1 MVICPLATIFN
12 VFRQTT
18 LMIIRIGLLVALS
31 ATLGVAL
38 AQNKPKAED
47 VQTFTLKN
55 GMKFMVLEDHSIPNA
70 NFYTFWKVG
79 SRNEVHGITGLSHFF
94 EHMMFNGA
102 KKYGPKQ
109 FDRTME
115 ANGGSNNAYT
125 TENNTVYTDWFQSG
139 ALETI
144 FDLEADRIRDLAID
158 SSMVE
163 SERGVVLSERSTG
176 LENSNYRVLSE
187 LVGAT
192 AFVEHPYMFPVI
204 GFESDIKRW
213 TQADLEKYFKTYY
226 SPNNAVAVIVG
237 DVTPANV
244 KKLAEQYLAPIPAQ
258 KLPDSLRTVEPPQ
271 NGERRATTYKD
282 IATPNILLAYHIPAT
297 RHPDYY
303 ALDLLSGVLSSG
315 NSSRLVKS
323 LVLDSTLASR
333 VFTNV
338 ELSFDP
344 GLFTIYGIAA
354 NGISA
359 EKLEHSIEFQIDRI
373 ITEGITDTEL
383 QKLKNQKLMEFYR
396 TMESINGKAN
406 SLGTYEL
413 FFGDYKK
420 LYEAPALYNKVTK
433 EDIQRVAKTYLTS
446 RNRTVGYLLPE
457 PKVNPSKNN

>member
-1 MVICPLATIFN
+1 
-12 VFRQTT
+12 
-18 LMIIRIGLLVALS
+18 MIKPTGLLVGLCLS
-31 ATLGVAL
+31 AGALL
-38 AQNKPKAED
+38 AQNKPKPED
-47 VQTFTLKN
+47 VHTFTLKN

-109 FDRTME
+109 FDRVME

-158 SSMVE
+158 PKMVE

-176 LENSNYRVLSE
+176 LENSNYRLLGE
-187 LVGAT
+187 LVQST
-192 AFVEHPYMFPVI
+192 AFTEHPYMFPVI

-213 TQADLEKYFKTYY
+213 TQADLERYFKTYY

-237 DVTPANV
+237 DVTPAQV
-244 KKLAEQYLAPIPAQ
+244 EKLAKQYIEPIPAQ

-271 NGERRATTYKD
+271 NGERRVTTYKD
-282 IATPNILLAYHIPAT
+282 IATPNVMLAYHVPAT
-297 RHPDYY
+297 SHPDYY

-315 NSSRLVKS
+315 NSSRLIKS
-323 LVLDSTLASR
+323 LVLDSTIASR
-333 VFTNV
+333 VSSNM
-338 ELSFDP
+338 EIALDP
-344 GLFTIYGIAA
+344 TLFSIYAIAA
-354 NGISA
+354 SNVSA
-359 EKLEHSIEFQIDRI
+359 EQLERAVEHQIEKIV
-373 ITEGITDTEL
+373 TSGITDVEL
-383 QKLKNQKLMEFYR
+383 QKLKNQKLMEFYH
-396 TMESINGKAN
+396 TMETINGKAN

-413 FFGDYKK
+413 YFGDYKK
-420 LYEAPALYNKVTK
+420 LYEAPSLYEKVTK
-433 EDIQRVAKTYLTS
+433 EDVQRVAKTYLTM

-457 PKVNPSKNN
+457 TKKVAGAN

>member
-1 MVICPLATIFN
+1 MN
-12 VFRQTT
+12 KQ
-18 LMIIRIGLLVALS
+18 IGLLAGLLLL
-31 ATLGVAL
+31 AGVGM
-38 AQNKPKAED
+38 AQNKPKPED
-47 VQTFTLKN
+47 VKTFTLEN
-55 GMKFMVLEDHSIPNA
+55 GMKFLVLEDHSIPNA

-109 FDRTME
+109 FDRVME

-125 TENNTVYTDWFQSG
+125 SQNITAYTNWFQSG

-158 SSMVE
+158 SSMVQ

-176 LENSNYRVLSE
+176 LENSNYQVISE
-187 LVGAT
+187 LVQAT
-192 AFVEHPYMFPVI
+192 AFTEHPYMFPVI
-204 GFESDIKRW
+204 GFESDIKKW

-237 DVTPANV
+237 DVTVAEV
-244 KKLAEQYLAPIPAQ
+244 KKLAEQYIEPIPAQ

-271 NGERRATTYKD
+271 NGERRVTTYKD
-282 IATPNILLAYHIPAT
+282 IATPNILLAWHTPAT

-303 ALDLLSGVLSSG
+303 ALDLLSGILSSG
-315 NSSRLVKS
+315 NSSRLTKL
-323 LVLDSTLASR
+323 LVLDSTIASR
-333 VFTNV
+333 VFTNFG
-338 ELSFDP
+338 ESFDP
-344 GLFTIYGIAA
+344 ELFSVYAIAA
-354 NGISA
+354 KGVSA
-359 EKLEHSIEFQIDRI
+359 ERLEKAIESQIDKVI
-373 ITEGITDTEL
+373 SEGVTDTEL

-413 FFGDYKK
+413 FFGDYKR
-420 LYEAPALYNKVTK
+420 LYEAPALYENVTK
-433 EDIQRVAKTYLTS
+433 ADIQRVAKTYLTQ

-457 PKVNPSKNN
+457 PKM

>member
-1 MVICPLATIFN
+1 MN
-12 VFRQTT
+12 K
-18 LMIIRIGLLVALS
+18 RIGLLVGLTLS
-31 ATLGVAL
+31 VGVVL
-38 AQNKPKAED
+38 AQNKPKPED

-55 GMKFMVLEDHSIPNA
+55 GMKFLVLEDHSIPNA

-79 SRNEVHGITGLSHFF
+79 ARNEVHGITGLSHFF

-109 FDRTME
+109 FDRVME

-125 TENNTVYTDWFQSG
+125 TENTTVYTDWFQSG

-158 SSMVE
+158 PKMVQ

-176 LENSNYRVLSE
+176 LENSNYRVINE
-187 LVGAT
+187 LVKSV

-204 GFESDIKRW
+204 GFESDIKKW

-226 SPNNAVAVIVG
+226 SPNNAVAVVVG
-237 DVTPANV
+237 DVSAAQV
-244 KKLAEQYLAPIPAQ
+244 RKLAEHYIEPIPAQ
-258 KLPDSLRTVEPPQ
+258 KLPDSLRTVEPLQ
-271 NGERRATTYKD
+271 NGERRVTTYKD
-282 IATPNILLAYHIPAT
+282 IATPNILLAYHTPEA

-323 LVLDSTLASR
+323 LVLDSTIASR
-333 VFTNV
+333 VFTNFS
-338 ELSFDP
+338 ESFDP
-344 GLFTIYGIAA
+344 NLFYVYAIAA
-354 NGISA
+354 SNVSA
-359 EKLEHSIEFQIDRI
+359 EQLERSVEYQIEKIVN
-373 ITEGITDTEL
+373 EGITDTEL
-383 QKLKNQKLMEFYR
+383 QKLKNQKLMEFYH

-420 LYEAPALYNKVTK
+420 LYEAPSLYEKVTK
-433 EDIQRVAKTYLTS
+433 EDVQRVAKTYLNA
-446 RNRTVGYLLPE
+446 RNRTVGYLLPQ
-457 PKVNPSKNN
+457 PKENPVKNN

>member
-1 MVICPLATIFN
+1 MN
-12 VFRQTT
+12 K
-18 LMIIRIGLLVALS
+18 RIGLLTGLLLLA
-31 ATLGVAL
+31 GVGM
-38 AQNKPKAED
+38 AQNKLKPED
-47 VQTFTLKN
+47 VKTFTLKN
-55 GMKFMVLEDHSIPNA
+55 GMKFLILEDHSIPNA

-125 TENNTVYTDWFQSG
+125 TQNITAYTDWFQSG

-158 SSMVE
+158 SSMVQ

-176 LENSNYRVLSE
+176 LENSNYRVISE
-187 LVGAT
+187 LVQAT
-192 AFVEHPYMFPVI
+192 AFTEHPYMFPVI
-204 GFESDIKRW
+204 GFESDIKKW

-226 SPNNAVAVIVG
+226 APNNAVAVIVG
-237 DVTPANV
+237 DVTVAAV
-244 KKLAEQYLAPIPAQ
+244 KKLAEQYIEPIPAQ
-258 KLPDSLRTVEPPQ
+258 KLADSLRTVEPPQ

-282 IATPNILLAYHIPAT
+282 IATPNILLAYHTPAT

-303 ALDLLSGVLSSG
+303 ALDLLSGILSSG
-315 NSSRLVKS
+315 NSSRLTKS
-323 LVLDSTLASR
+323 LVLDSTIASR
-333 VFTNV
+333 VFTNFG
-338 ELSFDP
+338 ESFDP
-344 GLFTIYGIAA
+344 ELFSVYAIAA
-354 NGISA
+354 KGVSA
-359 EKLEHSIEFQIDRI
+359 ERLEKAIESQINKVI
-373 ITEGITDTEL
+373 NEGVTDTEL

-420 LYEAPALYNKVTK
+420 LYEAPALYEKVTK
-433 EDIQRVAKTYLTS
+433 ADIQRVAKMYLTQ

-457 PKVNPSKNN
+457 TAN

>member
-1 MVICPLATIFN
+1 
-12 VFRQTT
+12 
-18 LMIIRIGLLVALS
+18 MIKPTGLLVGLCLS
-31 ATLGVAL
+31 AGALL
-38 AQNKPKAED
+38 AQNKPKPED
-47 VQTFTLKN
+47 VHTFTLKN

-102 KKYGPKQ
+102 QKYGPKQ
-109 FDRTME
+109 FDRVME

-158 SSMVE
+158 PKMVE

-176 LENSNYRVLSE
+176 LENSNYRLLGE
-187 LVGAT
+187 LVQST
-192 AFVEHPYMFPVI
+192 AFTEHPYMFPVI

-213 TQADLEKYFKTYY
+213 TQADLERYFKTYY

-237 DVTPANV
+237 DVTPAQV
-244 KKLAEQYLAPIPAQ
+244 EKLAKQYIEPIPAQ

-271 NGERRATTYKD
+271 NGERRVTTYKD
-282 IATPNILLAYHIPAT
+282 IATPNVMLAYHVPAT
-297 RHPDYY
+297 SHPDYY

-315 NSSRLVKS
+315 NSSRLIKS
-323 LVLDSTLASR
+323 LVLDSTIASR
-333 VFTNV
+333 VSSNM
-338 ELSFDP
+338 EIALDP
-344 GLFTIYGIAA
+344 TLFSIYAIAA
-354 NGISA
+354 SNVSA
-359 EKLEHSIEFQIDRI
+359 EQLERAVEHQIEKIV
-373 ITEGITDTEL
+373 TSGITDVEL
-383 QKLKNQKLMEFYR
+383 QKLKNQKLMEFYH
-396 TMESINGKAN
+396 TMETINGKAN

-413 FFGDYKK
+413 YFGDYKK
-420 LYEAPALYNKVTK
+420 LYEAPSLYEKVTK
-433 EDIQRVAKTYLTS
+433 EDVQRVAKTYLTM

-457 PKVNPSKNN
+457 TKKVAGAN

>member
-1 MVICPLATIFN
+1 MN
-12 VFRQTT
+12 K
-18 LMIIRIGLLVALS
+18 RIGLLVGLVLS
-31 ATLGVAL
+31 VAIGS
-38 AQNKPKAED
+38 AQNQPKPED

-109 FDRTME
+109 FDRVME

-125 TENNTVYTDWFQSG
+125 TQNTTVYTDWFQRD

-158 SSMVE
+158 PKMVE

-176 LENSNYRVLSE
+176 LENSNYRVISE
-187 LVGAT
+187 LVQAT
-192 AFVEHPYMFPVI
+192 AFIEHPYMFPVI
-204 GFESDIKRW
+204 GFESDIKKW
-213 TQADLEKYFKTYY
+213 TQADLERYFKTYY
-226 SPNNAVAVIVG
+226 SPNNAVTVVVG
-237 DVTPANV
+237 DVTTAQV
-244 KKLAEQYLAPIPAQ
+244 KALAQKYIEPIPAQ

-271 NGERRATTYKD
+271 NGERRVTTYKD
-282 IATPNILLAYHIPAT
+282 VATPNILLAYHTPAT

-303 ALDLLSGVLSSG
+303 ALDLLSGILSLG

-323 LVLDSTLASR
+323 LVLDSTIASR
-333 VFTNV
+333 AFTNFG
-338 ELSFDP
+338 ESFDP
-344 GLFTIYGIAA
+344 SLFTIYAIAA
-354 NGISA
+354 SNVSA
-359 EKLEHSIEFQIDRI
+359 EQLERSVLNQIDKVVAS
-373 ITEGITDTEL
+373 GITDTEL
-383 QKLKNQKLMEFYR
+383 QKVKNQKLMEFYR
-396 TMESINGKAN
+396 TMETINGKAN

-420 LYEAPALYNKVTK
+420 LYEAPALYEKVTK
-433 EDIQRVAKTYLTS
+433 EDVQRVAAAYLTA

-457 PKVNPSKNN
+457 PKKTANAN

>member
-1 MVICPLATIFN
+1 MN
-12 VFRQTT
+12 K
-18 LMIIRIGLLVALS
+18 RIGLLTGLLLS
-31 ATLGVAL
+31 AGIIAT
-38 AQNKPKAED
+38 AQNKPKPED

-70 NFYTFWKVG
+70 NLYTFWKVG

-94 EHMMFNGA
+94 EHMMFNGS

-109 FDRTME
+109 FDRVME

-125 TENNTVYTDWFQSG
+125 TENTTVYTDWFQSD

-158 SSMVE
+158 PKMVE

-176 LENSNYRVLSE
+176 LENSNYRVISE
-187 LVGAT
+187 LVQAT
-192 AFVEHPYMFPVI
+192 AFIEHPYMFPVI
-204 GFESDIKRW
+204 GFESDIKKW
-213 TQADLEKYFKTYY
+213 SQADLERYFKTYY
-226 SPNNAVAVIVG
+226 SPNNAVAVVVG
-237 DVTPANV
+237 DVTAAQV
-244 KKLAEQYLAPIPAQ
+244 RALAEKYIEPIPAQ

-282 IATPNILLAYHIPAT
+282 VATPNILLAYHTPAT

-303 ALDLLSGVLSSG
+303 ALDLLSGILSSG

-323 LVLDSTLASR
+323 LVLDSTIASR
-333 VFTNV
+333 AFTSFG
-338 ELSFDP
+338 ESFDP
-344 GLFTIYGIAA
+344 NLFAVYAIAA
-354 NGISA
+354 SNVSA
-359 EKLEHSIEFQIDRI
+359 EQLERSVLGQIDKVVNG
-373 ITEGITDTEL
+373 GITDVEL
-383 QKLKNQKLMEFYR
+383 QKLKNQKLMDFYR
-396 TMESINGKAN
+396 TMETINGKAN

-420 LYEAPALYNKVTK
+420 LYEAPALYEKVTK
-433 EDIQRVAKTYLTS
+433 EDVQRVARTYLTA

-457 PKVNPSKNN
+457 PKKTANQN

>member
-1 MVICPLATIFN
+1 MN
-12 VFRQTT
+12 K
-18 LMIIRIGLLVALS
+18 RIGLLVGLVLS
-31 ATLGVAL
+31 VAIGS
-38 AQNKPKAED
+38 AQNQPKPED

-109 FDRTME
+109 FDRVME

-125 TENNTVYTDWFQSG
+125 TQNTTVYTDWFQRD

-158 SSMVE
+158 PKMVE

-176 LENSNYRVLSE
+176 LENSNYRVISE
-187 LVGAT
+187 LVQAT
-192 AFVEHPYMFPVI
+192 AFIEHPYMFPVI

-213 TQADLEKYFKTYY
+213 TQADLERYFKTYY
-226 SPNNAVAVIVG
+226 SPNNAVTVVVG
-237 DVTPANV
+237 DVTTAQV
-244 KKLAEQYLAPIPAQ
+244 KALAQKYIEPIPAQ

-271 NGERRATTYKD
+271 NGERRVTTYKD
-282 IATPNILLAYHIPAT
+282 VATPNILLAYHTPAT

-303 ALDLLSGVLSSG
+303 ALDLLSGILSLG

-323 LVLDSTLASR
+323 LVLDSTIASR
-333 VFTNV
+333 AFTNFG
-338 ELSFDP
+338 ESFDP
-344 GLFTIYGIAA
+344 SLFTIYAIAA
-354 NGISA
+354 SNVSA
-359 EKLEHSIEFQIDRI
+359 EQLERSVLNQIDKVVAS
-373 ITEGITDTEL
+373 GITDTEL
-383 QKLKNQKLMEFYR
+383 QKVKNQKLMEFYR
-396 TMESINGKAN
+396 TMETINGKAN

-420 LYEAPALYNKVTK
+420 LYEAPALYEKVTK
-433 EDIQRVAKTYLTS
+433 EDVQRVAAAYLTA

-457 PKVNPSKNN
+457 PKKTANAN

>member
-1 MVICPLATIFN
+1 
-12 VFRQTT
+12 
-18 LMIIRIGLLVALS
+18 MIKPTGLLVGLCLS
-31 ATLGVAL
+31 AGALL
-38 AQNKPKAED
+38 AQNKPKPED
-47 VQTFTLKN
+47 VHTFTLKN

-109 FDRTME
+109 FDRVME

-158 SSMVE
+158 PKMVE

-176 LENSNYRVLSE
+176 LENSNYRLLGE
-187 LVGAT
+187 LVQST
-192 AFVEHPYMFPVI
+192 AFTEHPYMFPVI

-213 TQADLEKYFKTYY
+213 TQADLERYFKTYY
-226 SPNNAVAVIVG
+226 SPNNGVAVIVG
-237 DVTPANV
+237 DVTPAQV
-244 KKLAEQYLAPIPAQ
+244 EKLAKQYIEPIPAQ

-271 NGERRATTYKD
+271 NGERRVTTYKD
-282 IATPNILLAYHIPAT
+282 IATPNVMLAYHVPAT
-297 RHPDYY
+297 SHPDYY

-315 NSSRLVKS
+315 NSSRLIKS
-323 LVLDSTLASR
+323 LVLDSTIASR
-333 VFTNV
+333 VSSNM
-338 ELSFDP
+338 EIALDP
-344 GLFTIYGIAA
+344 TLFTIYAIAA
-354 NGISA
+354 SNVSA
-359 EKLEHSIEFQIDRI
+359 EQLERAVENQIEQIV
-373 ITEGITDTEL
+373 TSGITDVEL
-383 QKLKNQKLMEFYR
+383 QKLKNQKLMEFYH
-396 TMESINGKAN
+396 TMETINGKAN

-413 FFGDYKK
+413 YFGDYKK
-420 LYEAPALYNKVTK
+420 LYEAPSLYEKVTK
-433 EDIQRVAKTYLTS
+433 EDVQRVAKTYLTM

-457 PKVNPSKNN
+457 TKKVAGAN

>member
-1 MVICPLATIFN
+1 
-12 VFRQTT
+12 
-18 LMIIRIGLLVALS
+18 MIKPTGLLVGLCLS
-31 ATLGVAL
+31 AGALL
-38 AQNKPKAED
+38 AQNKPKPED
-47 VQTFTLKN
+47 VHTFTLKN

-109 FDRTME
+109 FDRVME

-158 SSMVE
+158 PKMVE

-176 LENSNYRVLSE
+176 LENSNYRLLGE
-187 LVGAT
+187 LVQST
-192 AFVEHPYMFPVI
+192 AFTEHPYMFPVI

-213 TQADLEKYFKTYY
+213 TQADLERYFKTYY

-237 DVTPANV
+237 DVTPAQV
-244 KKLAEQYLAPIPAQ
+244 EKLAKQYIESIPAQ

-271 NGERRATTYKD
+271 NGERRVTTYKD
-282 IATPNILLAYHIPAT
+282 VATPNVMLAYHVPAT
-297 RHPDYY
+297 SHPDYY

-315 NSSRLVKS
+315 NSSRLIKS
-323 LVLDSTLASR
+323 LVLDSTIASR
-333 VFTNV
+333 VSSNMEV
-338 ELSFDP
+338 ALDP
-344 GLFTIYGIAA
+344 TLFSIYAIAA
-354 NGISA
+354 SNVSA
-359 EKLEHSIEFQIDRI
+359 EQLERSVETQIEKIV
-373 ITEGITDTEL
+373 TSGITDVEL
-383 QKLKNQKLMEFYR
+383 QKLKNQKLMEFYH
-396 TMESINGKAN
+396 TMETINGKAN

-413 FFGDYKK
+413 YFGDYKK
-420 LYEAPALYNKVTK
+420 LYEAPSLYEKVTK
-433 EDIQRVAKTYLTS
+433 EDVQRVAKTYLTV

-457 PKVNPSKNN
+457 TKKVAGAN

>member
-1 MVICPLATIFN
+1 MKKST
-12 VFRQTT
+12 
-18 LMIIRIGLLVALS
+18 GLLVGLCLS
-31 ATLGVAL
+31 AGALL
-38 AQNKPKAED
+38 AQNKPKPED
-47 VQTFTLKN
+47 VHTFTLKN

-158 SSMVE
+158 PKMVE

-176 LENSNYRVLSE
+176 LENSNYRLLGE
-187 LVGAT
+187 LVQST
-192 AFVEHPYMFPVI
+192 AFTEHPYMFPVI

-213 TQADLEKYFKTYY
+213 TQADLERYFKTYY
-226 SPNNAVAVIVG
+226 SPNNGVAVIVG
-237 DVTPANV
+237 DVTPAQV
-244 KKLAEQYLAPIPAQ
+244 EKLAKQYIEPIPAQ

-271 NGERRATTYKD
+271 NGERRVTTYKD
-282 IATPNILLAYHIPAT
+282 IATPNIMLAYHVPAT

-315 NSSRLVKS
+315 NSSRLIKS
-323 LVLDSTLASR
+323 LVLDSTIASR
-333 VFTNV
+333 VSSNM
-338 ELSFDP
+338 EIALDP
-344 GLFTIYGIAA
+344 TLFTIYAIAASNISAEQLERSVENQIEKIVA
-354 NGISA
+354 NGI
-359 EKLEHSIEFQIDRI
+359 
-373 ITEGITDTEL
+373 TDVEL
-383 QKLKNQKLMEFYR
+383 QKLKNQKLMEFYH
-396 TMESINGKAN
+396 TMETINGKAN

-413 FFGDYKK
+413 YFGDYKK
-420 LYEAPALYNKVTK
+420 LYEAPSLYEKVTK
-433 EDIQRVAKTYLTS
+433 EDVQRVAKTYLTM

-457 PKVNPSKNN
+457 TKKVAGAN

>member
-1 MVICPLATIFN
+1 
-12 VFRQTT
+12 
-18 LMIIRIGLLVALS
+18 MIKPTGLLVGLCLS
-31 ATLGVAL
+31 AGALL
-38 AQNKPKAED
+38 AQNKPKPED
-47 VQTFTLKN
+47 VHTFTLKN

-109 FDRTME
+109 FDRVME

-158 SSMVE
+158 PKMVE

-176 LENSNYRVLSE
+176 LENSNYRLLGE
-187 LVGAT
+187 LVQST
-192 AFVEHPYMFPVI
+192 AFTEHPYMFPVI

-213 TQADLEKYFKTYY
+213 TQADLERYFKTYY

-237 DVTPANV
+237 DVTPAQV
-244 KKLAEQYLAPIPAQ
+244 EKLAKQYIESIPAQ

-271 NGERRATTYKD
+271 NGERRVTTYKD
-282 IATPNILLAYHIPAT
+282 IATPNVMLAYHVPAT
-297 RHPDYY
+297 SHPDYY

-315 NSSRLVKS
+315 NSSRLIKS
-323 LVLDSTLASR
+323 LVLDSTIASR
-333 VFTNV
+333 VSSNM
-338 ELSFDP
+338 EIALDP
-344 GLFTIYGIAA
+344 TLFSIYAIAA
-354 NGISA
+354 SNVSA
-359 EKLEHSIEFQIDRI
+359 EQLERAVENQIEKIV
-373 ITEGITDTEL
+373 TSGITDVEL
-383 QKLKNQKLMEFYR
+383 QKLKNQKLMEFYH
-396 TMESINGKAN
+396 TMETINGKAN

-413 FFGDYKK
+413 YFGDYKK
-420 LYEAPALYNKVTK
+420 LYEAPSLYEKVTK
-433 EDIQRVAKTYLTS
+433 EDVQRVAKTYLTM

-457 PKVNPSKNN
+457 TKKVAGAN